1 MFICQNLN
9 QTDLCSVT
17 LPQSYILLHFDR
29 IVANQLSDSGLYRCR
44 ASNFLQITNIFV
56 VIFDRIVASQLSD
69 SGLYRCR
76 ASNSLGI
83 TLVEA
88 AVTVVGKNAIIWF
101 LDFTSTFS
109 ISTDQYF
116 SLWVSLSPFVRY
128 NWFSPFVRCTW
139 FSPFVKCTWDNY
151 VIKFNY
157 DKWLVGVFFLALYSF
172 LH

>member
-1 MFICQNLN
+1 LSDSGLYRCRASNFLQITNIF
-9 QTDLCSVT
+9 VV
-17 LPQSYILLHFDR
+17 IFDR
-29 IVANQLSDSGLYRCR
+29 IVASQLSDSGLYRCR
-44 ASNFLQITNIFV
+44 ASNSLQITNIFV

-116 SLWVSLSPFVRY
+116 SL
-128 NWFSPFVRCTW
+128 
-139 FSPFVKCTWDNY
+139 
-151 VIKFNY
+151 
-157 DKWLVGVFFLALYSF
+157 
-172 LH
+172 

>member
-1 MFICQNLN
+1 MYFNRNIVVHLSKPEP
-9 QTDLCSVT
+9 DRSVLSNT
-17 LPQSYILLHFDR
+17 SAIIHIITFDR
-29 IVANQLSDSGLYRCR
+29 IVANQLSDSGLYRYR
-44 ASNFLQITNIFV
+44 ASNSLQITNIFV

-109 ISTDQYF
+109 ISTDEYF
-116 SLWVSLSPFVRY
+116 SL
-128 NWFSPFVRCTW
+128 
-139 FSPFVKCTWDNY
+139 
-151 VIKFNY
+151 
-157 DKWLVGVFFLALYSF
+157 
-172 LH
+172 